1 MNGTE
6 AVSEDKVAGVQIGGI
21 DVLQQQAVAVG
32 ELDEHIVAHLLKG
45 HVVNGGKAPRGH
57 VQPVLAIGKVGDGVG
72 AHTVVKDK
80 NVGPC
85 AAGHLVVAP
94 AAVNGVISVA
104 GVDQVFAGTA

>member
-45 HVVNGGKAPRGH
+45 HVVVDAAQNG
-57 VQPVLAIGKVGDGVG
+57 I
-72 AHTVVKDK
+72 
-80 NVGPC
+80 
-85 AAGHLVVAP
+85 VA
-94 AAVNGVISVA
+94 
-104 GVDQVFAGTA
+104 VFAP